1 MPCSQREK
9 WFVKF
14 INYFFMHQFSIL
26 FSIQFSYY
34 DVTIVNQNLF
44 LSGTDTGAITT
55 VWALAGLA
63 KNPRLMKKAQAEVKK
78 CIGNKEK
85 SQKLIQISSNTS
97 RWY

>member
-1 MPCSQREK
+1 
-9 WFVKF
+9 
-14 INYFFMHQFSIL
+14 MHQFSIL

-63 KNPRLMKKAQAEVKK
+63 RNPSLMKKAQAEVKK
-78 CIGNKEK
+78 MHRKQKK
-85 SQKLIQISSNTS
+85 SHRN
-97 RWY
+97 